1 MRKPIRSTPPFLTN
15 CLTVFLVVAL
25 LVRCSAATAQAPNWQ
40 QRIKYT
46 MRVDVNEVI
55 NLITGTQQIAYT
67 NNSPDTLRRIF
78 MHLYWNAFKPG
89 TAMDEHS
96 RGTEKL
102 VVGRTAKGEDVV
114 DYDRRFQMRMA
125 DMTPAEEGW
134 CHVTDVRLNG
144 KPVAFTEHETVL
156 EIKLEKALLP
166 KQTVSFTTSFNAQIP
181 KMCRRSGRDS
191 KQNIRYSIAQW
202 YPKVAEYDAQGWNA
216 DDYVAREF
224 YGVWGDYDV
233 SININKDYKLGGTGL
248 LQNAAAIGWGYDKPD
263 TELKPVAGD
272 KRTWRFVGNNIHDF
286 AWAADP
292 DYKHIVKNVSGNR
305 QLHIIYKTDDDKW
318 KAIADSVVMVLPF
331 LENTYGAYAYP
342 QYSFIHAGGGATE
355 YPMCTLMN
363 TASFGTAV
371 HEWCHSWYQMMLGT
385 NENLYGWMDE
395 GFTSYAEDR
404 ALAWLRKWPQ
414 NPFADGMRSYTSL
427 ATSKFDEPMS
437 THANFFATNY
447 AYNQNSYNKGET
459 FLAQL
464 GYIIGQQNLDK
475 TLLEYY
481 RQWRFKHPTPVDFV
495 RVAEKVSGMQLMW
508 YKNYFTETIKT
519 IDYGIDSIWATGST
533 SYVRIKRV
541 GEMPM
546 PVDVEVS
553 FKNAPTQMHH
563 VPTTLTFGQKPWPD
577 TANCKVYEAHR
588 WTNRSIII
596 SIDAKL
602 TDLQSITIDPTGL
615 MADVDRRNNRVEIKF

>member
-1 MRKPIRSTPPFLTN
+1 MCPRNQPNPLFLRN
-15 CLTVFLVVAL
+15 GLPVFVVFSL
-25 LVRCSAATAQAPNWQ
+25 LLHHGAATAQAPNWQ

-46 MRVDVNEVI
+46 MRVDVDEVA
-55 NLITGTQQIAYT
+55 NRITGTQQITYT

-78 MHLYWNAFKPG
+78 MHLYWNAFRPG

-114 DYDRRFQMRMA
+114 DYDRRFQMRIA
-125 DMTPAEEGW
+125 DMTPAEQGW
-134 CHVTDVRLNG
+134 CHVTDVRVGG
-144 KPVAFTEHETVL
+144 KPLAFTEYESIL
-156 EIKLEKALLP
+156 EIKLDKPLLP
-166 KQTVSFTTSFNAQIP
+166 KQTLAFATSFNAQVP

-233 SININKDYKLGGTGL
+233 SITINKDYKLGGTGL

-263 TELKPVAGD
+263 TELKPIATA

-292 DYKHIVKNVSGNR
+292 DYKHIVKSVSGNR
-305 QLHIIYKTDDDKW
+305 QLHIIFKSNADKW
-318 KAIADSVVMVLPF
+318 SAIADSAAMVMPF
-331 LENTYGAYAYP
+331 LEKTYGAYAYP
-342 QYSFIHAGGGATE
+342 QYSFIEAGGGATE

-363 TASFGTAV
+363 TASYGTAV

-404 ALAWLRKWPQ
+404 ALAWVRKRSE
-414 NPFADGMRSYTSL
+414 NPYADAFRSYASL
-427 ATSKFDEPMS
+427 ANSKFNEPMS

-447 AYNQNSYNKGET
+447 AYNQNSYNKGEV

-464 GYIIGQQNLDK
+464 GYIIGQQALDA
-475 TLLEYY
+475 TLLAYY
-481 RQWRFKHPTPVDFV
+481 RQWAFRHPTPVDFV
-495 RVAEKVSGMQLMW
+495 RVAEKQSGMQLMW

-519 IDYGIDSIWATGST
+519 IDYGIDSIWGTGST
-533 SYVRIKRV
+533 SYVRIKRI

-546 PVDVEVS
+546 PLDVEVAL
-553 FKNAPTQMHH
+553 KKAPAQMHH

-577 TANCKVYEAHR
+577 SLSVKRYAPQR
-588 WTNRSIII
+588 WTNTTVVV

-602 TDLQSITIDPTGL
+602 ADLQSITIDPMGL
-615 MADVDRRNNRVEIKF
+615 MADVDRKNNRVEIRF